1 MRVFV
6 EYKKKT
12 YEFDV
17 KESMKIGEFKELVAK
32 ECIYQME
39 LLRL

>member
-1 MRVFV
+1 M

-17 KESMKIGEFKELVAK
+17 KESMKIGEFKAVVAK
-32 ECIYQME
+32 ECICLLG